1 MSSKLSTQ
9 DLVELL
15 QSKDHSQVSNIGDD
29 FIISSETLYQ
39 MLDRSSL
46 MLSNSESSE
55 KAGVT
60 SHLFKVVEQ
69 SQEDAL
75 F

>member
-9 DLVELL
+9 DLLELL
-15 QSKDHSQVSNIGDD
+15 QSKDHSHVSNIGDD
-29 FIISSETLYQ
+29 IVISEESLHQ

-46 MLSNSESSE
+46 LHSKPEALE
-55 KAGVT
+55 KGQT
-60 SHLFKVVEQ
+60 DTDLFKVVEQ